1 MTVTARIE
9 KTPYETHVSTD
20 NQVIVADEPA
30 DVGGGDRGMKPGD
43 LLAASL
49 GACTVITLRM
59 YADRKG
65 WPLTSA
71 VAHVDLEND
80 TLTKRT
86 HFKMHLV
93 LTGNLT
99 SDQRARLLEIA
110 DRCPIHRMLENP
122 IDFST
127 ILVD

>member
-9 KTPYETHVSTD
+9 QTPYETHISTD
-20 NQVIVADEPA
+20 TQVIVCDEPA
-30 DVGGGDRGMKPGD
+30 EVGGGDKGMKPGD

-65 WPLTSA
+65 WPMTSA

-80 TLTKRT
+80 PLTQRA
-86 HFKMHLV
+86 KMHMRLIIN
-93 LTGNLT
+93 GNLT
-99 SDQRARLLEIA
+99 EEQRERLLEIA
-110 DRCPIHRMLENP
+110 DRCPVHRILENP

-127 ILVD
+127 TLVR

>member
-9 KTPYETHVSTD
+9 QTPYQTHISTD
-20 NQVIVADEPA
+20 TQIIVADEPQ

-49 GACTVITLRM
+49 GACVVMTLRM

-65 WPLTSA
+65 WPMTSA

-80 TLTKRT
+80 SVAKRT
-86 HFKMHLV
+86 HFQMRLV
-93 LTGNLT
+93 LTGDLT
-99 SDQRARLLEIA
+99 TDQRARLLEIA

-127 ILVD
+127 ILFD

>member
-9 KTPYETHVSTD
+9 QTPYQTHVSTD
-20 NQVIVADEPA
+20 TQVIVADEPS

-65 WPLTSA
+65 WPMTSA

-80 TLTKRT
+80 ALAKRA
-86 HFKMHLV
+86 HFRMRLV

-99 SDQRARLLEIA
+99 TDQRARLLDIA

>member
-9 KTPYETHVSTD
+9 QTPYQTHISTD
-20 NQVIVADEPA
+20 TQVIVADEPQ
-30 DVGGGDRGMKPGD
+30 DVGGGDRGMKPTD

-65 WPLTSA
+65 WPMTSA

-80 TLTKRT
+80 LQAKHA
-86 HFKMHLV
+86 HFRLRLV
-93 LTGNLT
+93 LNGDLT
-99 SDQRARLLEIA
+99 TDQRARLLEIA
-110 DRCPIHRMLENP
+110 DRCPIHRMLENTL
-122 IDFST
+122 DFST
-127 ILVD
+127 TLVD